1 MRMKISRILAILVAL
16 PLVLA
21 TAPSA
26 EGKSKVR
33 TRFDEAFDYSKIRT
47 FDFYVHPSKQTKGPR
62 AELLRPRLQALVEE
76 LLVQKGFRR
85 SSTGDPDFHV
95 VLDGQI
101 SENLDIWGGYRVVV
115 TENVVWESY
124 VPYGGNRAISRGV
137 LIIWMQLPGAEDS
150 FWGGGTYAEFSG
162 STKLEKLLKIAT
174 KATRKILAEFP
185 PE

>member
-1 MRMKISRILAILVAL
+1 MKISKILPILFAL

-33 TRFDEAFDYSKIRT
+33 TRFDETFDYSKMRT
-47 FDFYVHPSKQTKGPR
+47 FDFYVHPSKLTSGLR
-62 AELLRPRLQALVEE
+62 AEHLRPRLQRLVAE
-76 LLVQKGFRR
+76 LLLERGFLR
-85 SSTGDPDFHV
+85 SSTGDPDFLV

-101 SENLDIWGGYRVVV
+101 SDSLDIWGGYRVLV

-124 VPYGGNRAISRGV
+124 VPYGGNRSISRGV
-137 LIIWMQLPGAEDS
+137 LVIWMRLPGEEDS

-162 STKLEKLLKIAT
+162 GTKFEKVWKIAA
-174 KATRKILAEFP
+174 KAARKILNEFP